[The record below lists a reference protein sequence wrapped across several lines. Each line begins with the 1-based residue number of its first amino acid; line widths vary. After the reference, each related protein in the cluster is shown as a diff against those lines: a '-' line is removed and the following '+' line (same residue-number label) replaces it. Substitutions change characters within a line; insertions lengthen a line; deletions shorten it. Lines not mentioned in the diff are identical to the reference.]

1 VDECLSREGRFLRDE
16 EQASI
21 FSTRDV
27 SPASGANVRLRVRGS
42 PIRRMGTSI
51 EGWLAGV

>member
-27 SPASGANVRLRVRGS
+27 SPASGANVRLRVRRS